1 MTGYF
6 ELYSDMR
13 IPGRWVLQ
21 SPVDEH
27 GEEVDPWQF
36 TESRV
41 LEVQSKLL
49 SSRVLFPGVNSTSA
63 SRTWALV
70 VVHGRVVHLFE
81 RMGVQEVQF
90 LPAQVEG
97 HSGPYFILNTLRVI
111 RCIDDARCEEVRY
124 WKPENG
130 QPDKVGEYR
139 VVAGMR
145 IDPTKVGD
153 ARIFRPWGWPVALIV
168 SEDLKQAMEAEG
180 ITGTRFIEV

>member
-6 ELYSDMR
+6 ELCSNMR
-13 IPGRWVLQ
+13 IPGRWVLK

-41 LEVQSKLL
+41 LEVQSELRL
-49 SSRVLFPGVNSTSA
+49 SMAHPGRELDFSLTGLGV
-63 SRTWALV
+63 V
-70 VVHGRVVHLFE
+70 VVHGRVVQLFE
-81 RMGVQEVQF
+81 RMGIQEVQF

-97 HSGPYFILNTLRVI
+97 HFGPYFILNTLRVI

-130 QPDKVGEYR
+130 QPEKVGEYR

-145 IDPTKVGD
+145 IDPTQVGE

>member
-6 ELYSDMR
+6 ELYSNMR
-13 IPGRWVLQ
+13 IPGRWVLK

-36 TESRV
+36 TESRI
-41 LEVQSKLL
+41 LELPSKLIL
-49 SSRVLFPGVNSTSA
+49 PVCHPGSELDFSLTDLGA
-63 SRTWALV
+63 V

-130 QPDKVGEYR
+130 QPEKVGEYR

-145 IDPTKVGD
+145 IDPTQVGD

-168 SEDLKQAMEAEG
+168 SEDLKHAMESEG

>member
-1 MTGYF
+1 MTDYF
-6 ELYSDMR
+6 ELYSNMR
-13 IPGRWVLQ
+13 IPGRWVLK

-41 LEVQSKLL
+41 LEIQSKLWL
-49 SSRVLFPGVNSTSA
+49 PVSHPGRELDFSLTGLGV
-63 SRTWALV
+63 V
-70 VVHGRVVHLFE
+70 VVHGRVVSLFE
-81 RMGVQEVQF
+81 RLGIRDVQF
-90 LPAQVEG
+90 FPAQVEG
-97 HSGPYFILNTLRVI
+97 HGGPYFILNTLRLI

-130 QPDKVGEYR
+130 QPEKVGEYR

-180 ITGTRFIEV
+180 ITGTRFVEV

>member
-6 ELYSDMR
+6 ELRSDMR
-13 IPGRWVLQ
+13 IPGRWVLK
-21 SPVDEH
+21 SPIDEQ
-27 GEEVDPWQF
+27 GAEVEPWQF

-41 LEVQSKLL
+41 LEVQSQLRL
-49 SSRVLFPGVNSTSA
+49 PVSHPGRELDFSLTGLGV
-63 SRTWALV
+63 V
-70 VVHGRVVHLFE
+70 VVHGRVVQLFE
-81 RMGVQEVQF
+81 RMGIQDVQF

-130 QPDKVGEYR
+130 QPEKVGEYR

-145 IDPTKVGD
+145 IDPTQVGD

-180 ITGTRFIEV
+180 VTGAQFIEV

>member
-6 ELYSDMR
+6 ELCSNMR
-13 IPGRWVLQ
+13 IPGRWVLK

-41 LEVQSKLL
+41 LDVQSGLRL
-49 SSRVLFPGVNSTSA
+49 PMALPGRELDFSLTGLGV
-63 SRTWALV
+63 V
-70 VVHGRVVHLFE
+70 VVHGRVVQLFE
-81 RMGVQEVQF
+81 RMGIQEVQF

-111 RCIDDARCEEVRY
+111 RCIDDARCEEARY

-130 QPDKVGEYR
+130 QPEKVGEYR
-139 VVAGMR
+139 VVSGMR
-145 IDPTKVGD
+145 IDPAQVGD